1 VPTGNS
7 AGLSQFIYGKAASM
21 VADDVRLIAQGALV
35 ALVACGLMFK
45 EFGLLCFDEEYAA
58 AQGWPVVWLDLALMG
73 LVVGVTVIG
82 LQSVGLLLV
91 VALLIVPATAARFWT
106 DHLGRMTL
114 LAAGLGGLSA
124 AMGVIVSD
132 LFPRLAAGAVIVLAG
147 SACFMVSLL
156 LGARRGVLRRWLER
170 RRLARRVGRHDLLRA
185 MYEAIEP
192 VAAAHNSAVDELTTT
207 VVPMSDLLA
216 LRAWSQARVA
226 RLLSSARR
234 DDLVVAEP
242 GGWRLTTEG
251 AADARRVVRN
261 HRLWEAYLIAYA
273 DVAPSHVDRDA
284 DLIEHVL
291 GQEIVAEL
299 EQLLA
304 EQYPAEVVPP
314 SPHAIEPARA

>member
-1 VPTGNS
+1 
-7 AGLSQFIYGKAASM
+7 
-21 VADDVRLIAQGALV
+21 
-35 ALVACGLMFK
+35 
-45 EFGLLCFDEEYAA
+45 
-58 AQGWPVVWLDLALMG
+58 
-73 LVVGVTVIG
+73 
-82 LQSVGLLLV
+82 
-91 VALLIVPATAARFWT
+91 
-106 DHLGRMTL
+106 
-114 LAAGLGGLSA
+114 
-124 AMGVIVSD
+124 
-132 LFPRLAAGAVIVLAG
+132 
-147 SACFMVSLL
+147 
-156 LGARRGVLRRWLER
+156 
-170 RRLARRVGRHDLLRA
+170 

-192 VAAAHNSAVDELTTT
+192 VAAAGHGAADELTTT
-207 VVPMSDLLA
+207 VVPISDLLA

-242 GGWRLTTEG
+242 GGWRLTAAC

-291 GQEIVAEL
+291 GQEIVTEL